1 MSEILTTFVNWM
13 LSIRQIGMLSMV
25 MLFIGITVTVVVL
38 NYILFFVIPYFVG
51 MATDRLIYQAKNWKS
66 LKRSRNTRYS
76 SRVFPASP
84 VDDPGRIIESLE
96 GNLND

>member
-1 MSEILTTFVNWM
+1 MSELLETFIRWM
-13 LSIRQIGMLSMV
+13 LSVRQIGTFNMV

-76 SRVFPASP
+76 SRAFPTTP
-84 VDDPGRIIESLE
+84 VNDPGRIIESLE

>member
-1 MSEILTTFVNWM
+1 MSELISVLADWM
-13 LSIRQIGMLSMV
+13 LSVRQIGTFNMV
-25 MLFIGITVTVVVL
+25 MLFIGISITGVVL

-51 MATDRLIYQAKNWKS
+51 MTVDRLIYQAKNWKS

-76 SRVFPASP
+76 SRMFPATP
-84 VDDPGRIIESLE
+84 VNDPGRIIESLE